1 MRFTCLGSAAGMVKR
16 ERKVQ
21 WTSVGWGQAQGRG
34 QGGEAAAW
42 DRVMSTIRAR
52 KTRTADGSIFIRRAG
67 GGVTAVRVKTIP
79 RMNITRDDYSYCCE
93 ASFME
98 TVKYCGGMLV
108 RNLI

>member
-1 MRFTCLGSAAGMVKR
+1 MRFTFLGSAAGTVKR

-34 QGGEAAAW
+34 QGEGAAAS
-42 DRVMSTIRAR
+42 DRVRSTSRAR
-52 KTRTADGSIFIRRAG
+52 RTRRADGSIFIRGLG
-67 GGVTAVRVKTIP
+67 GGVTAVCVKTTP
-79 RMNITRDDYSYCCE
+79 RMKITRDYYSHYCE

-98 TVKYCGGMLV
+98 TVKYCGWVLV